1 MHLQLYNEKVWM
13 FLPSKGGPS
22 FLHSALS
29 WTMFQGS
36 LEFSCTLKF
45 WSRDSITIVC
55 FLPSFHVKN
64 LRKLA
69 KYCPNVL
76 LLLFDLI
83 YNGFMSLNYYCEF
96 LLYCPTPQH
105 SMSLFCYPF
114 FFFFSFFPALSHEN
128 MPLVSAPPFSQTPT
142 NQFKEHNCDF
152 QSKINR
158 GVTSSFSLV

>member
-114 FFFFSFFPALSHEN
+114 FFFFLSF
-128 MPLVSAPPFSQTPT
+128 PPFPMRICPSSVP
-142 NQFKEHNCDF
+142 HHLVRPPPIS
-152 QSKINR
+152 SKNII
-158 GVTSSFSLV
+158 VTSSQK